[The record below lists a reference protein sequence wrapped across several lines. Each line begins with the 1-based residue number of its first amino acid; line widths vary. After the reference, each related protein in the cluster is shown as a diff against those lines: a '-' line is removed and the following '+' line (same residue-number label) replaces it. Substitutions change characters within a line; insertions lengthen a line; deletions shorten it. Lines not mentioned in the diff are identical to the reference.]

1 MPPSLLLTVFL
12 LLFTAHA
19 ACAGEPPVVSRGGFS
34 AQLWVVEG
42 HGFLRDWK
50 TGRRDLTAVTTAPP
64 CPELTRADPKA
75 APLLATVTFAGPTA
89 DELGLAHVRYDLCVL
104 RPDGSVYARQ
114 PDALGLRGWAG
125 PGTWLPQLGRV
136 AISLVPE
143 RGDPPGFYLVEAQ
156 VRDVVAGVELPVL
169 RASFLVR

>member
-1 MPPSLLLTVFL
+1 MRLPLSLTVVLLLL
-12 LLFTAHA
+12 NAPA
-19 ACAGEPPVVSRGGFS
+19 ARAGEPPTVVGRGGFS
-34 AQLWVVEG
+34 AQVWAVEG
-42 HGFLRDWK
+42 HVFLRDWK
-50 TGRRDLTAVTTAPP
+50 AGRRDPAGATSP
-64 CPELTRADPKA
+64 CPELTRGDTKE
-75 APLLATVTFAGPTA
+75 APLLAAVTFAGPAA
-89 DELGLAHVRYDLCVL
+89 DELGLAHVRYDLRVL

-125 PGTWLPQLGRV
+125 PGRLFPQMGRV

>member
-1 MPPSLLLTVFL
+1 MRPPFLLTALLLL
-12 LLFTAHA
+12 LPALA
-19 ACAGEPPVVSRGGFS
+19 ARAGEPLTVARAGFS
-34 AQLWVVEG
+34 AQLWTVEG

-50 TGRRDLTAVTTAPP
+50 AGRRDPTGATTPP
-64 CPELTRADPKA
+64 CPELTRGDAKA
-75 APLLATVTFAGPTA
+75 GPLLAAVTFAGSAA
-89 DELGLAHVRYDLCVL
+89 DELGLAHVRYDLRVL

-125 PGTWLPQLGRV
+125 PGRLFPQLGRV